1 MIPCS
6 TNQPEKTQK
15 RYCIKVCMT
24 YCNKYEVEII
34 VVDKYTK
41 KAWTII
47 AVGLFVL
54 SEIGFKG
61 FQSSGSKGY
70 FYMRNKN

>member
-1 MIPCS
+1 
-6 TNQPEKTQK
+6 
-15 RYCIKVCMT
+15 MT

-47 AVGLFVL
+47 AVGLFVR
-54 SEIGFKG
+54 SDIGFKG
-61 FQSSGSKGY
+61 FQSSGSKGILY
-70 FYMRNKN
+70 A